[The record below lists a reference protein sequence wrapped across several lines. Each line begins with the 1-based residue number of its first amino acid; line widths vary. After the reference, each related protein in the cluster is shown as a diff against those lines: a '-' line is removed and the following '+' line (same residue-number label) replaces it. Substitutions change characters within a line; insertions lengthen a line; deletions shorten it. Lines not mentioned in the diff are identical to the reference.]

1 MMHNALT
8 KLSAILTISVIHWS
22 NEVQI
27 LFNHFQNIIRAE
39 SYLVLLLGSELGQ
52 EIKEVIDQGK
62 LVNTHII
69 HTIYRQ

>member
-1 MMHNALT
+1 MV
-8 KLSAILTISVIHWS
+8 KWGSDF
-22 NEVQI
+22 VQP
-27 LFNHFQNIIRAE
+27 FPNIIRTE

-69 HTIYRQ
+69 QTIYRQ